1 MVLGRKMTYNMSCL
15 NNMVYDYIVKQTNND
30 VWDKI
35 SDTTWGP
42 VRDITDIRILQ
53 ILYHGISKRQN

>member
-1 MVLGRKMTYNMSCL
+1 MVLGKKTSHSYMVCL
-15 NNMVYDYIVKQTNND
+15 NNNVYTYIVKQTNNY

-42 VRDITDIRILQ
+42 VRDITEIIIWNQ
-53 ILYHGISKRQN
+53 

>member
-1 MVLGRKMTYNMSCL
+1 MVLGKKMIYNMSSL